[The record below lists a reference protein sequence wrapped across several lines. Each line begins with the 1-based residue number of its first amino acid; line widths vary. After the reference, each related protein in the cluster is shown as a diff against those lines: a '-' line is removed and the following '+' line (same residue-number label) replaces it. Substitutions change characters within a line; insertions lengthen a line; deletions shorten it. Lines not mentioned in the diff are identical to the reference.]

1 VYDGKHL
8 LQVSCFVIL
17 ACKDKVARDLKI
29 RFSQMVCDSDKTK
42 KISFVAMRTSVIKR
56 LALIIVVSAFF
67 SVQAKSQLNHFI
79 YLQTDNQQPFYIK
92 YNNRIISSSSSGYL
106 ILPKLKDG
114 VVDFAVGFP
123 KSDQQEQQFR
133 YTMNNADKGFLL
145 KNFSDKGWGLYD
157 LQTSAIVYAAAKSAP
172 TTNSTGT
179 TTVAP
184 ANDPFSNML
193 SKVTQ
198 DSTVKTVTV
207 VKEAKP
213 VIVDT
218 PKPEKVEVL
227 VSAPSKDTIAAK
239 PDVKPE
245 KVVEQPVVTE
255 PEWTAPAKATI
266 KQVRKFESREG
277 ADFVFEIGENNGMKD
292 TVRLFIERD
301 TTVNPVVAPAK
312 IDTPKA
318 EIEKKDTVA
327 VVEQPKKEE
336 PVVKKEE
343 VVEKK
348 EPVTPPVV
356 TEPVQKKETASLPN
370 SNCKGFA
377 TEDDLI
383 KLRRR
388 MASQRKDE
396 QLIEEAKKAFR
407 TKCFTTAQLKNLSS
421 LFLTDEGRYRFFD
434 AALPF
439 VTDYGNFK
447 SLGETINDDYY
458 KRRFIALLPNQ

>member
-1 VYDGKHL
+1 
-8 LQVSCFVIL
+8 
-17 ACKDKVARDLKI
+17 
-29 RFSQMVCDSDKTK
+29 
-42 KISFVAMRTSVIKR
+42 MRTSVIRR
-56 LALIIVVSAFF
+56 LALVMMVSAFF
-67 SVQAKSQLNHFI
+67 SLQAKSQLNHFI

-133 YTMNNADKGFLL
+133 YTIDKADKGFLL

-157 LQTSAIVYAAAKSAP
+157 LQTSSIVYAAVKTAE
-172 TTNSTGT
+172 TNNNPGS
-179 TTVAP
+179 TVAP

-207 VKEAKP
+207 VKETKP

-218 PKPEKVEVL
+218 PKPAKVEV
-227 VSAPSKDTIAAK
+227 VVTAPVKDTIAIK
-239 PDVKPE
+239 PEVKPE
-245 KVVEQPVVTE
+245 KTVEQPVVIE
-255 PEWTAPAKATI
+255 PEWIAPAKSPV

-277 ADFVFEIGENNGMKD
+277 ADFVFEVGETNGLKD

-301 TTVNPVVAPAK
+301 TTLNPVVIPLVP
-312 IDTPKA
+312 DTPKA
-318 EIEKKDTVA
+318 EIVKKDTVA
-327 VVEQPKKEE
+327 VVEQPKMEE

-348 EPVTPPVV
+348 ELVTPPVV
-356 TEPVQKKETASLPN
+356 NEPVQKKETTSLPN
-370 SNCKGFA
+370 SNCKDFA

-396 QLIEEAKKAFR
+396 QMVDEAKKAFR
-407 TKCFTTAQLKNLSS
+407 TKCFTTGQLRNLSA

-439 VTDYGNFK
+439 VTDYSNFK
-447 SLGETINDDYY
+447 SLGETIQDEYY
-458 KRRFIALLPNQ
+458 KKRFIALLPNQ

>member
-1 VYDGKHL
+1 
-8 LQVSCFVIL
+8 
-17 ACKDKVARDLKI
+17 
-29 RFSQMVCDSDKTK
+29 
-42 KISFVAMRTSVIKR
+42 MRTSVIRR
-56 LALIIVVSAFF
+56 LAITITVLALF
-67 SVQAKSQLNHFI
+67 SIQAKSQLNHFI

-92 YNNRIISSSSSGYL
+92 YNNRIISSSSTGYL

-114 VVDFAVGFP
+114 VVDFTVGFP
-123 KSDQQEQQFR
+123 KSNQQEQQFS
-133 YTMNNADKGFLL
+133 YTMDKVDKGFLL

-157 LQTSAIVYAAAKSAP
+157 LQTSSIVYASAKP
-172 TTNSTGT
+172 TSTNT
-179 TTVAP
+179 TTGSTVTP

-207 VKEAKP
+207 VKETKP

-218 PKPEKVEVL
+218 PKPQKTEIVVTQP
-227 VSAPSKDTIAAK
+227 VKDTIAAK
-239 PDVKPE
+239 PEVKPE

-255 PEWTAPAKATI
+255 PEWTAPSKSTI
-266 KQVRKFESREG
+266 KQVRRFESREG
-277 ADFVFEIGENNGMKD
+277 ADFVFEVGENNGIKD

-301 TTVNPVVAPAK
+301 TLLNPVVAPVVDA
-312 IDTPKA
+312 PKT
-318 EIEKKDTVA
+318 EIVKKDTVA
-327 VVEQPKKEE
+327 AVQQPPAQQ

-348 EPVTPPVV
+348 ETVTPPAV
-356 TEPVQKKETASLPN
+356 TEPAQKKESTYLPN
-370 SNCKGFA
+370 SNCKEFA

-396 QLIEEAKKAFR
+396 QMVEEAKKAFR
-407 TKCFTTAQLKNLSS
+407 NKCFTSSQLRNLSA
-421 LFLTDEGRYRFFD
+421 LFLTDEGRYRLYD

-447 SLGETINDDYY
+447 ALGETINDEYY
-458 KRRFIALLPNQ
+458 KRRFNALLPNQ